1 MTLPAARFLARRTV
15 LGGFLA
21 LGAGSADAA
30 ARPAPIVT
38 VLGDSITAGLGLP
51 AAAALPAQLH
61 GALGKLGV
69 NATVRGAG
77 VSGDTTGGGLARVD
91 FSVQPDTTL
100 CVIEL
105 GANDYLQSVPV
116 SETRRNLT
124 ALIDRL
130 KARKIRVVLC
140 GGGVALRAS
149 GSYGREFN
157 ALFPMLAKAE
167 HVSLAPDLLAGVI
180 DNRALVQGDGLHPNA
195 AGVRVLAG
203 RLSPVVAKA
212 LAG

>member
-1 MTLPAARFLARRTV
+1 M
-15 LGGFLA
+15 
-21 LGAGSADAA
+21 
-30 ARPAPIVT
+30 VT

-51 AAAALPAQLH
+51 AAAALPAQLQD
-61 GALGKLGV
+61 ALARSGV
-69 NATVRGAG
+69 AATVRGAG

-91 FSVQPDTTL
+91 FSVQSDSAL

-116 SETRRNLT
+116 ATTRRNLT

-130 KARKIRVVLC
+130 KARGIGVVLC

-149 GSYGREFN
+149 GAYGREFN
-157 ALFPMLAKAE
+157 ALFPALARAE
-167 HVSLAPDLLAGVI
+167 RVALAPDLLAGVV

-195 AGVRVLAG
+195 AGVKILAG
-203 RLSPVVAKA
+203 RLAPVVAKA
-212 LAG
+212 LSGPGPAGGGRSRPS